1 MRNKLSPLISILT
14 FLFCLN
20 VTGQTISKPTR
31 YNVVLSHLNSSDKL
45 FCKKI
50 LDIKSDPNNKV
61 NTVCGKAGVG
71 KCKWCGKN
79 YVKYK
84 RIQSKIS
91 MVKESLFML
100 DMVSSNKANED
111 LQVANA
117 LRTVIKQIK
126 SGDYYYC
133 EDEGYDFCSRK
144 CESEFR

>member
-1 MRNKLSPLISILT
+1 MRNKLSSLISILT

-20 VTGQTISKPTR
+20 VMGQTISKPTR
-31 YNVVLSHLNSSDKL
+31 YDVVLSHLNSSDRL

-84 RIQSKIS
+84 RIISKIS
-91 MVKESLFML
+91 WFKEALFLL
-100 DMVSSNKANED
+100 DMVSSNNANED
-111 LQVANA
+111 IKFTKDLQ
-117 LRTVIKQIK
+117 TVIKQIK

>member
-1 MRNKLSPLISILT
+1 M
-14 FLFCLN
+14 
-20 VTGQTISKPTR
+20 GQTISKPTR
-31 YNVVLSHLNSSDKL
+31 YDVVLSHLNSSDRL

-111 LQVANA
+111 LKVANA

-133 EDEGYDFCSRK
+133 EDDEYGFCSRK